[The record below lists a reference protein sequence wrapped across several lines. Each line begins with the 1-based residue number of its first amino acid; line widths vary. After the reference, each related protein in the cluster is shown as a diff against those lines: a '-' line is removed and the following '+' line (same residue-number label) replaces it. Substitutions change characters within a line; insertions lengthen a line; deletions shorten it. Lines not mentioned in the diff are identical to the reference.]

1 MTLLGASASYIELFL
16 TSSNAPPLLLL
27 HNILEIFFAF
37 QVTLIVLSSIM
48 SFDGPFLENPTAL
61 PLSSYNNA
69 KRGVACIFEG
79 LIFLGKATGD
89 LLTFIRILVGLGL
102 AILLINLPLYLGLYL
117 YDRMKRNRIDT
128 LPRFEPRQK
137 TL

>member
-1 MTLLGASASYIELFL
+1 
-16 TSSNAPPLLLL
+16 
-27 HNILEIFFAF
+27 
-37 QVTLIVLSSIM
+37 M

-79 LIFLGKATGD
+79 LIFLGKATLD
-89 LLTFIRILVGLGL
+89 LLAFIIILAGLGF
-102 AILLINLPLYLGLYL
+102 AFLLVLPLRLLLYL
-117 YDRMKRNRIDT
+117 FDWIKPNHR
-128 LPRFEPRQK
+128 K